1 MEVAVTGKAKLKLAW
16 ASLLFR
22 SNVLAMEEKTV
33 KLLEALIWKK
43 SLVNRGPMRN
53 KWQNNNFR
61 RIKGGAGM
69 SC

>member
-33 KLLEALIWKK
+33 KLSEALIWKK
-43 SLVNRGPMRN
+43 SFGEQGPNEKQMAE
-53 KWQNNNFR
+53 Q
-61 RIKGGAGM
+61 
-69 SC
+69 